1 MEGPLHV
8 KGHGD
13 DSRGTSRV
21 KTLGVFSESGSAL
34 RLGTTTDRVYIEDDN
49 TKFNGGVLVNNIGP
63 KTEDGRGVTLN
74 VEGTNDKHLVTKKY
88 VDNAVGA
95 IDFPDS
101 PDLSNYVSKTA
112 GDQTMTGPLTISGL
126 GTWKGSRIKLDYV
139 TANSE
144 SSILKIGTPENEE
157 NLRVYKDKVKISSVP
172 LLLKTIHGFASGYG
186 TYYEGAYTEPNHIAT
201 KKDVDA
207 AFRSGG
213 YATKRDIEEVMRQIQ
228 AIRDD
233 IEKGSK

>member
-1 MEGPLHV
+1 
-8 KGHGD
+8 
-13 DSRGTSRV
+13 
-21 KTLGVFSESGSAL
+21 
-34 RLGTTTDRVYIEDDN
+34 
-49 TKFNGGVLVNNIGP
+49 
-63 KTEDGRGVTLN
+63 
-74 VEGTNDKHLVTKKY
+74 
-88 VDNAVGA
+88 
-95 IDFPDS
+95 
-101 PDLSNYVSKTA
+101 
-112 GDQTMTGPLTISGL
+112 MTGPLTISGL

-213 YATKRDIEEVMRQIQ
+213 YALKEVDELVTNTTKSLQEQTARIAELERTVAELQKK
-228 AIRDD
+228 AK
-233 IEKGSK
+233 EKAVEKV